1 MIFKTTLLG
10 LGLGM
15 CAGLA
20 AAAGDQPPTALTIN
34 NAEYEKRCGAGSDPN
49 YPCFTFVGGD
59 LKDVHAEI
67 WTMGRMFPATN
78 FLLKDDQMRGKR
90 VALPS
95 YANSLCN
102 VLTVLIF
109 APSATDFTIDDPNK
123 LFSIDWR
130 AFDVGMIYSPIDTS
144 KACYRIQIQAPKQ
157 GTSRIWVNDGL
168 DGEGIDIDSNTSF
181 LGDHDFCSKWLRIH
195 VGNDK

>member
-1 MIFKTTLLG
+1 MIFKTISLG
-10 LGLGM
+10 LSLGM

-20 AAAGDQPPTALTIN
+20 AAAGAPTTLTVN

-78 FLLKDDQMRGKR
+78 FLLKDDQMR
-90 VALPS
+90 
-95 YANSLCN
+95 
-102 VLTVLIF
+102 
-109 APSATDFTIDDPNK
+109 DFTIDDPNK

-144 KACYRIQIQAPKQ
+144 KACYRIQIQAPKD

-168 DGEGIDIDSNTSF
+168 DGEGIDLDSNTSF